1 MMRARI
7 ALAAFPWILLLGCS
21 SQPSLPEARCR
32 AAGGA
37 AQLGQPLTDRSADAA
52 RMGAGALRTQVLRYG
67 APAPGTDVDPQRL
80 NIEVDDKGVIQRLRC
95 G

>member
-1 MMRARI
+1 MRAII
-7 ALAAFPWILLLGCS
+7 AAAVFGCLLQACS
-21 SQPSLPEARCR
+21 SQPDLPEARCR

-52 RMGAGALRTQVLRYG
+52 RMGAGAVRMQVVPWH
-67 APAPGTDVDPQRL
+67 APEDKNIDPLRL
-80 NIEVDDKGVIQRLRC
+80 NIEVDEKGIIQRLRC